1 MCVKLYPKN
10 LNLDLYFPH
19 PTSTYTCGVTIAPKC
34 AVMAIVLTCSK
45 WWERQRHSLQHSNSK
60 KKRFTAFPELHM
72 LIFFIKLHLYSLFFA
87 NLFYYSTYF
96 YYYSWALLHLLVL
109 FIGPAIL
116 FQPSFTFI
124 YNIFSKKI
132 SVSHK

>member
-1 MCVKLYPKN
+1 MWSFFLKTWTLT
-10 LNLDLYFPH
+10 L
-19 PTSTYTCGVTIAPKC
+19 TSHTPQVLILVEWPSHQGC

-72 LIFFIKLHLYSLFFA
+72 LIFFIKLHLYSLFFV
-87 NLFYYSTYF
+87 NLFYYLTYF
-96 YYYSWALLHLLVL
+96 YYYSWVLLHFLVL
-109 FIGPAIL
+109 FIGPAVL

-124 YNIFSKKI
+124 YNIFSKKNLI
-132 SVSHK
+132 SAK

>member
-1 MCVKLYPKN
+1 MWNSILKTWTLA
-10 LNLDLYFPH
+10 F
-19 PTSTYTCGVTIAPKC
+19 TSHTLQVLILVDWPSHQEC
-34 AVMAIVLTCSK
+34 AVKAIVLTCSK

-96 YYYSWALLHLLVL
+96 YYYPWALLHLLVL

-124 YNIFSKKI
+124 YNIFSKKNLI
-132 SVSHK
+132 SAK